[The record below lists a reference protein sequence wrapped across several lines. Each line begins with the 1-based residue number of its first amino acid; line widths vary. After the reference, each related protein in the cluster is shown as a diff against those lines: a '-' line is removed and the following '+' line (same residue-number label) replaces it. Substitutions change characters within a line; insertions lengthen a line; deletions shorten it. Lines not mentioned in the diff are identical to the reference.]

1 MIAPKDTLINREFEE
16 AFLGA
21 CLVDPQVFMNSNLAV
36 PDFAFVA
43 HQLLYEGLAKVHADT
58 GKTDPLLVADQL
70 NKDGT
75 LNRAGGPDFIYE
87 LQAVTVETESAPY
100 YEREIKSLAMKRQ
113 ICVIA
118 QEAIT
123 QAEEEENSAEQV
135 AAKLE
140 LKLKHLEFEQQKLD
154 SYNVFELSRMEI
166 EPVKWFI
173 PRMLPSGLTILAG
186 PPKIGKSFFCWNMA
200 VSVAVGGIAFS
211 SIKIEQRHNVTYLSL
226 EDPPALLKDR
236 LDRISPD
243 VKPSNLHII
252 HDLHQKKLDVVG
264 LRMLEEHLDKTASEL
279 LIVDTWK
286 HVAPQIESKGTSYDV
301 DYESLIPIQ
310 QFAHRRNMGIVLV
323 THTRKAAD
331 FDNVFNQ
338 IQGSVGMQAS
348 CDTLMMISHD
358 SGAKTLH
365 LSGRR
370 VPTEQFAL
378 TSSDG
383 IWQLEGNAQ
392 EYHKSELCKEI
403 VHHLK
408 DAEDN
413 GLSVHDIEDITGKN
427 RNTIKSALRRMVKDG
442 EIYQPR
448 KRGAYFYNDEKGFG
462 G

>member
-1 MIAPKDTLINREFEE
+1 MNDTLMNIEFEA

-21 CLVDPQVFMNSNLAV
+21 CLVDPQVFINSKLAV
-36 PDFAFVA
+36 PDFVLVA
-43 HQLLYEGLAKVHADT
+43 HQLIYKAFATVHADT
-58 GKTDPLLVADQL
+58 GKTNPLLVADQL
-70 NKDGT
+70 KKDGE
-75 LNRAGGPDFIYE
+75 LNRVGGADTIYQ
-87 LQAVTVETESAPY
+87 LQAVIVETESAPY
-100 YEREIKSLAMKRQ
+100 YESEIKRLATKRQ
-113 ICVIA
+113 ICAIAKQAIA
-118 QEAIT
+118 QAEDEA
-123 QAEEEENSAEQV
+123 SDAEQV
-135 AAKLE
+135 AATLE
-140 LKLKHLEFEQQKLD
+140 LDLRQLEFEQQKLD
-154 SYNVFELSRMEI
+154 SYSVFELSRMEI

-173 PRMLPSGLTILAG
+173 PSILPSGLTILAG

-200 VSVAVGGIAFS
+200 ISVAVGGSAFS
-211 SIKIEQRHNVTYLSL
+211 SIQIEQRHNVTYLSL

-236 LDRISPD
+236 LDLISPD

-252 HDLHQKKLDVVG
+252 HDLHQKKLDAVG
-264 LRMLEEHLDKTASEL
+264 LKMLEEHLDKTASEL

-286 HVAPQIESKGTSYDV
+286 HVAPQIDSKGTSYDV

-310 QFAHRRNMGIVLV
+310 QFAHQRNMGIVLV

-331 FDNVFNQ
+331 IDNVFNQ

-378 TSSDG
+378 TISEG

-392 EYHKSELCKEI
+392 EYHRSELCKEI

-408 DAEDN
+408 EAGDS

-427 RNTIKSALRRMVKDG
+427 RNTIKSALRRMVKEG

-448 KRGAYFYNDEKGFG
+448 KRGDYFYNNENGFDR
-462 G
+462 